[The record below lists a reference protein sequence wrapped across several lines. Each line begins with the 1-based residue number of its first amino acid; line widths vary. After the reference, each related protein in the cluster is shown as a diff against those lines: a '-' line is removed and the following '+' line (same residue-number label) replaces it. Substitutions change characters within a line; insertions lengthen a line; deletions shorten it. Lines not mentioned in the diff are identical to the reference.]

1 VFSDVF
7 VDILKFVGQTQ
18 PLPCARRK
26 TNFEE
31 TLKVSQDATLDD
43 IKAAFKRQALLVHP
57 DKGGSKDP
65 QLLG

>member
-1 VFSDVF
+1 VREA
-7 VDILKFVGQTQ
+7 K
-18 PLPCARRK
+18 K
-26 TNFEE
+26 NFEE